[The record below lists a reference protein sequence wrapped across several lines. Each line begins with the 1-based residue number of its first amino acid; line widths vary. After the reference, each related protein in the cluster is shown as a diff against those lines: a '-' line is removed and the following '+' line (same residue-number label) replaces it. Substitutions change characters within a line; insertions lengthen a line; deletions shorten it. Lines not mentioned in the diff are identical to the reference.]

1 MWAFSGGGPHLTV
14 ALRKPLNY
22 IRCLVAYYTI
32 LDLVD
37 VPRDT
42 DTPNLSTDFLER
54 YSPAQYVN
62 DTNNFIPP
70 VFVVRAGQDV
80 PFLNASIDKFVSG
93 HSPTASTSMCAIT
106 QLEDTV
112 STYSMTTSVYAR
124 LSPAQSI
131 SCRPISLS
139 DRIAYKL
146 ERRRTVHGRNTELFL
161 QNGFLVRKQLSV
173 KTGLL

>member
-22 IRCLVAYYTI
+22 VRCLVAYHTI

-37 VPRDT
+37 VPRDI

-80 PFLNASIDKFVSG
+80 PFLNASIDKFVSRAFAHG
-93 HSPTASTSMCAIT
+93 VNIDVCNHAAGRHGFDILDDN
-106 QLEDTV
+106 QRLREII
-112 STYSMTTSVYAR
+112 AR
-124 LSPAQSI
+124 TKHFVQANLV
-131 SCRPISLS
+131 
-139 DRIAYKL
+139 
-146 ERRRTVHGRNTELFL
+146 ERSNCL
-161 QNGFLVRKQLSV
+161 
-173 KTGLL
+173 